1 MHMHSIGFLMVG
13 LIAGWLAE
21 MIMKGRGAGIIV
33 NLFVGV
39 IGAYLG
45 GFLFGF
51 LGLSMH
57 GTIGALISATVGA
70 VVLLFLVGLVKKA

>member
-1 MHMHSIGFLMVG
+1 MHFIGFLIIG

-21 MIMKGRGAGIIV
+21 TIMKGRGAGLIV
-33 NLFVGV
+33 NLVVGV

-45 GFLFGF
+45 GLLFGF

-57 GTIGALISATVGA
+57 GLIGSLISATVGA
-70 VVLLFLVGLVKKA
+70 VVLLFLVGLVKKP